1 MTSSNLEL
9 LEETGIKSSE
19 INIDPNFRFEH
30 VIIDLILIVFIILTF
45 DCHVLQVYYPV
56 YECFGN
62 RTVKKTLVMFLA
74 KLKEDAVTVNSD
86 QYSNSFI
93 QSIFS

>member
-56 YECFGN
+56 YKRFGN